1 MRWDTGSGR
10 MTTVATGHG
19 AVRRIHFAPP
29 PSPELQFNPLARAE
43 LVARVS
49 VLFASGLFGVWEL
62 DSRSELRPVRWNLLG
77 VKAQRGRRSTWS
89 TTHGVLRI
97 GRGYTL
103 QSLSFRMGGIVAVM
117 KSCGER

>member
-10 MTTVATGHG
+10 MTTVATGNG

-29 PSPELQFNPLARAE
+29 PSPELAFSPVGRAE

-62 DSRSELRPVRWNLLG
+62 DARSELRPVREICRCT
-77 VKAQRGRRSTWS
+77 AQRGWN
-89 TTHGVLRI
+89 LRLK
-97 GRGYTL
+97 GRKL
-103 QSLSFRMGGIVAVM
+103 SLKMPSGAVPADADGSSAGDQM
-117 KSCGER
+117 L

>member
-29 PSPELQFNPLARAE
+29 PSPELPFSPVARAE

-62 DSRSELRPVRWNLLG
+62 DSRSDLRPVRMLY
-77 VKAQRGRRSTWS
+77 A
-89 TTHGVLRI
+89 
-97 GRGYTL
+97 
-103 QSLSFRMGGIVAVM
+103 AVITDL
-117 KSCGER
+117 

>member
-29 PSPELQFNPLARAE
+29 PSAELQFNPMARAE

-49 VLFASGLFGVWEL
+49 VLFASGLFGIWEL
-62 DSRSELRPVRWNLLG
+62 DSRSDLRPVRARPLA
-77 VKAQRGRRSTWS
+77 VRTQR
-89 TTHGVLRI
+89 
-97 GRGYTL
+97 L
-103 QSLSFRMGGIVAVM
+103 QVEHHA
-117 KSCGER
+117 

>member
-29 PSPELQFNPLARAE
+29 PSPELAFSPVGRAD

-62 DSRSELRPVRWNLLG
+62 DARSELRPVRGPALL
-77 VKAQRGRRSTWS
+77 
-89 TTHGVLRI
+89 
-97 GRGYTL
+97 L
-103 QSLSFRMGGIVAVM
+103 QSQDGTSG
-117 KSCGER
+117 